1 MQYNETIRALREDN
15 DKTQAEIGELI
26 GVPQSYYS
34 KQELGLKPF
43 KVEQI
48 ILLAKFYKVSAD
60 YILGLPKGLNWP
72 R

>member
-1 MQYNETIRALREDN
+1 MYQKTIRDLREDN
-15 DKTQAEIGELI
+15 DKTQAEIGAII

-48 ILLAKFYKVSAD
+48 IELAKYYKVSAD
-60 YILGLPKGLNWP
+60 YILGLPRGLDWP